1 MREISTWRNPYGE
14 GFSTCRPKKIKIE
27 SGLTVLV
34 GCNGAGKT
42 TLLNNIKQDLK
53 DNSVPVLSFNNLTDG
68 GSHGLSS
75 AAYNEDWS
83 TLAMMTC
90 SSEGETIGIN
100 ISRWIQGVR
109 SFIANGF
116 YCADTKE
123 ERFMNIFRYQDELIE
138 KRKLLSKHKER
149 WILLDAVDSGYSI
162 DNVIELKDV
171 FNLIIEDAKT
181 FDKEVYIIISA
192 NEYELANGEQCF
204 DVNSGKYLTFKD
216 YEDYKEFILKRREKK
231 NKRYEKLQN
240 R

>member
-14 GFSTCRPKKIKIE
+14 GFSTCRPKRIQIE

-42 TLLNNIKQDLK
+42 TLLHNIESELK
-53 DNSVPVLSFNNLTDG
+53 RSKIPIISFNNLSDG
-68 GSHGLSS
+68 GHNAVSS
-75 AAYNEDWS
+75 AAFNTDWS
-83 TLAMMTC
+83 AMALMST
-90 SSEGETIGIN
+90 SSEGENIGIN
-100 ISRWIQGVR
+100 LSRWIQGVR
-109 SFIANGF
+109 HFIANGF
-116 YCADTKE
+116 YPALTKE
-123 ERFMNIFRYQDELIE
+123 DRFVDIFRDKDEVAKE
-138 KRKLLSKHKER
+138 HELLQRHQER
-149 WILLDAVDSGYSI
+149 WILLDAADSGYSI

-181 FDKEVYIIISA
+181 FDKEVYIVISA

-216 YEDYKEFILKRREKK
+216 YEDYKKFILKSREKK